1 MIHYNCPRDHRD
13 LTYAWDDCK
22 ACLNDC
28 WLTGFPI
35 ERHIESHRRAGL
47 SIYKDSNISE
57 LESQVFSGDAAEIY
71 EKKQVPTSLVRETMF
86 VRTGLV
92 CRLRVTS
99 VETLMACYFNYGMSF
114 LFSQAC
120 LPGLNNR
127 RRPISHLQFSEDAG
141 DLIADGFF
149 RDDQFFRDLGV
160 ARPAG
165 D

>member
-1 MIHYNCPRDHRD
+1 M
-13 LTYAWDDCK
+13 
-22 ACLNDC
+22 
-28 WLTGFPI
+28 
-35 ERHIESHRRAGL
+35 
-47 SIYKDSNISE
+47 
-57 LESQVFSGDAAEIY
+57 FSGDAAEIY

-99 VETLMACYFNYGMSF
+99 GETLMACYFNYGMSF